1 MLTDETFLLNDMLE
15 GERRT
20 ETLPFK
26 SLIKENCVL
35 VVELTGEEVAP
46 QSYELTMEYSKIKR

>member
-1 MLTDETFLLNDMLE
+1 LE
-15 GERRT
+15 GEHRT
-20 ETLPFK
+20 DLLPFK

-46 QSYELTMEYSKIKR
+46 QSYELNMEYSKIKR